1 MWGAAPRRV
10 PGSCGAEGSFP
21 GTRSGAGGGD
31 LPRCTFRRK
40 AKRGAVP
47 GGFYTVR
54 SPGLIKRQRYIHV
67 HRGTALGRSVRS
79 IN

>member
-1 MWGAAPRRV
+1 MWGAAPAEC
-10 PGSCGAEGSFP
+10 PGRAVCGAEGHLRRGVVNVIP
-21 GTRSGAGGGD
+21 GGA
-31 LPRCTFRRK
+31 RFRRK

-47 GGFYTVR
+47 GGFYTAR